1 MNRFLRRAGIA
12 LALLGVAMLFSAVY
26 VVPQAQQALVVRLGQ
41 PIAVM
46 TEPGLRFKLP
56 FIETVI
62 FYYSGLLALQPPTEP
77 VILGDQ
83 KRVEVDTFT
92 EFRIVDALRFNQ
104 TVQTEEQAR
113 SQLAQMVSS
122 SLRRELGQ
130 VKLPELLSAN
140 RDAIIR
146 DIRQTV
152 ADAARPLGI
161 EVVDVS
167 IRRAD
172 LPPETSQAIYD
183 RMSSERQREAK
194 ELRAQGFEWAQE
206 IQAKA
211 DRERAEI
218 LADAQLKASIAR
230 AGGDAEASA
239 LLAGAF
245 GRDQHFF
252 EFYRAMQTYRHALA
266 QSGPTLVLSPESELL
281 RYFNAPMPEPAKP

>member
-26 VVPQAQQALVVRLGQ
+26 VVPQAQQALVVRLGR

-46 TEPGLRFKLP
+46 TEPGLRLKLP
-56 FIETVI
+56 FIDTVI

-239 LLAGAF
+239 LLASAF

>member
-92 EFRIVDALRFNQ
+92 EFRIVDPLRFNQ

>member
-1 MNRFLRRAGIA
+1 MTSEEPASGLTGAFGTAGWHVGNLVHVPHVERRGRWLLAGF
-12 LALLGVAMLFSAVY
+12 ALLAWLGSGIYKVSPDEQGVVLLFGRAV
-26 VVPQAQQALVVRLGQ
+26 G
-41 PIAVM
+41 
-46 TEPGLRFKLP
+46 TELPGLH
-56 FIETVI
+56 
-62 FYYSGLLALQPPTEP
+62 YHLQ
-77 VILGDQ
+77 
-83 KRVEVDTFT
+83 
-92 EFRIVDALRFNQ
+92 
-104 TVQTEEQAR
+104 
-113 SQLAQMVSS
+113 
-122 SLRRELGQ
+122 
-130 VKLPELLSAN
+130 LLSAN

-239 LLAGAF
+239 LLAAAF
-245 GRDQHFF
+245 GRDQRFF

-266 QSGPTLVLSPESELL
+266 QSGPTLILSPVSELL

>member
-1 MNRFLRRAGIA
+1 MNRVLRRAGIA

-26 VVPQAQQALVVRLGQ
+26 VVPQAQQALVVRLGR

-46 TEPGLRFKLP
+46 TEPGLRLKLP
-56 FIETVI
+56 FIDTVI

-239 LLAGAF
+239 LLASAF

>member
-1 MNRFLRRAGIA
+1 M
-12 LALLGVAMLFSAVY
+12 
-26 VVPQAQQALVVRLGQ
+26 VRLGR

-56 FIETVI
+56 FIDTVI
-62 FYYSGLLALQPPTEP
+62 FYYTGLLALQPPTEP

-130 VKLPELLSAN
+130 VKLPELLSSN

>member
-1 MNRFLRRAGIA
+1 MSRILRRTGIA

-26 VVPQAQQALVVRLGQ
+26 VVPQAQQALVVRLGR

-46 TEPGLRFKLP
+46 TEPGLRLKLP
-56 FIETVI
+56 FIDTVI
-62 FYYSGLLALQPPTEP
+62 FYYTGLLALQPPTEP

-130 VKLPELLSAN
+130 VKLPELLSSN

-266 QSGPTLVLSPESELL
+266 QSGPTLVLSPDSELL